1 MQQEPQF
8 CVFCFFFFCQ
18 KTKVNA
24 AWAQDESVLVFYQD
38 VLRKFTRW
46 FIWVLKQEDFVH
58 HWHLLHRCLFNMNEI
73 ILMHFFFSFFF
84 GFKRCCCG
92 WTQRHWTIQSPMRI
106 YWRLRRG
113 LNVTASERSDCSLAD
128 WLKSACDRRLLAN
141 GLSDDLPGLLPNK
154 FLAAHLV
161 LRNKPSGPSGHCALP
176 ECRKHPVLQYESI
189 TFPQYKTASY
199 LDWNLALIYFSSLH
213 SKETIF
219 VKHWKPA

>member
-1 MQQEPQF
+1 M
-8 CVFCFFFFCQ
+8 
-18 KTKVNA
+18 NA

-38 VLRKFTRW
+38 VLRNFTL
-46 FIWVLKQEDFVH
+46 I
-58 HWHLLHRCLFNMNEI
+58 HLGPKTRGFCPSLTLAAPLSVQHEWNYPHAL
-73 ILMHFFFSFFF
+73 FFFSFFF

-92 WTQRHWTIQSPMRI
+92 WTQRHWTIQSPVRI